1 MKIFFPEDKDKL
13 CLIKAGEVVE
23 FYGTIYTARD
33 AAHQRLQEM
42 LDNKSELPVD
52 FSSSFIYYAG
62 PTPTKPGKVI
72 GSIGPTTSSR
82 MDSYAKMMKELNV
95 IGTIGKGPR
104 DGACS
109 SFYQDTHILFQK
121 VILAQQQQFQAL
133 YHQIQMM
140 KKLWNTMYLLW

>member
-13 CLIKAGEVVE
+13 RLIKAGEVVE

-42 LDNKSELPVD
+42 LDNKNELPVD

-95 IGTIGKGPR
+95 IVLAMKFVLPFIKIII
-104 DGACS
+104 
-109 SFYQDTHILFQK
+109 FFIL
-121 VILAQQQQFQAL
+121 
-133 YHQIQMM
+133 
-140 KKLWNTMYLLW
+140 LLLEDVEHYFLKQL